1 MKNLVLSF
9 VKYNAK
15 VNFYKIKSLMIGKN
29 KELDRHINKKEKL
42 RAYTRTHI
50 NTYTLQL
57 YSYRFTHAPTMQQ
70 GLERAIEK

>member
-1 MKNLVLSF
+1 
-9 VKYNAK
+9 
-15 VNFYKIKSLMIGKN
+15 MIGKN